1 MKFLYLIAAGIPL
14 YVLWDIYRYVF
25 RRKPSKLT
33 TLLLDKKGHC
43 DDYYKRRDSA
53 AEALRNLPQ
62 ERWEI
67 HSDRGER
74 LQGYYIPAGEKKSRR
89 VVFIVHGYRSE
100 HAETAG
106 VFRELY
112 HSRGFDIFTCDHT
125 AAGKSG
131 GRTIG
136 YGVFE
141 SADCLKWLDY
151 LQEKLSSDIQIILH
165 GFSMGGATVLKMS
178 DRLPDC
184 VKFIVEDSGFI
195 DAREILRGQLG
206 PLYKIMYG
214 LNRLIGGFDLADSD
228 VRDNLRRSDKPLLV
242 VHGEKD
248 ATVPFSMAP
257 RIFELC
263 PNEKDCLFTPD
274 IKHIET
280 VHYNRNAYEEKLDG
294 FIEKY
299 IK

>member
-1 MKFLYLIAAGIPL
+1 MKFLYLIAAAIPL
-14 YVLWDIYRYVF
+14 YALWDIYRYVF

-43 DDYYKRRDSA
+43 EDYYKRRDSA

-67 HSDRGER
+67 YSDRGER
-74 LQGYYIPAGEKKSRR
+74 LQGYYIPAGAEKSRR

-125 AAGKSG
+125 GAGESG

-151 LQEKLSSDIQIILH
+151 LQEKLGSDIQVILH

-214 LNRLIGGFDLADSD
+214 LNRLIGGFDLTDSD
-228 VRDNLRRSDKPLLV
+228 VRDNLRLSDKPLLV

-248 ATVPFSMAP
+248 TTVPFSMAP

-263 PNEKDCLFTPD
+263 PNEKDRLFTPD

-280 VHYNRNAYEEKLDG
+280 VHYNRPAYEEKLDG